1 MERGGN
7 FLLFW
12 MGFLSGMPGLYST
25 KKPNKSAKAHKTF
38 MVFYPQKSISRYQ
51 ISASY
56 QKFFLSL
63 KTSNFSLRFREP
75 RSIGFSPP
83 CLLASNREKL
93 LRIPLLGNSE
103 RTMYELAS
111 THYLLPYRF
120 FSDPGACVSTLLLA
134 PRSSTARH
142 NKNRQMRRGRR
153 EAGIPTW

>member
-1 MERGGN
+1 MRVCPDCI
-7 FLLFW
+7 LLK
-12 MGFLSGMPGLYST
+12 
-25 KKPNKSAKAHKTF
+25 KKPNKSATTHKTF
-38 MVFYPQKSISRYQ
+38 FYPPKSISRYE
-51 ISASY
+51 ISACY

-75 RSIGFSPP
+75 RSVGFSPP

-93 LRIPLLGNSE
+93 PRIPLLGNSE
-103 RTMYELAS
+103 RTTYELAS

-120 FSDPGACVSTLLLA
+120 SPDPRACVSTLLLA

-142 NKNRQMRRGRR
+142 NKNRQMRRGRS